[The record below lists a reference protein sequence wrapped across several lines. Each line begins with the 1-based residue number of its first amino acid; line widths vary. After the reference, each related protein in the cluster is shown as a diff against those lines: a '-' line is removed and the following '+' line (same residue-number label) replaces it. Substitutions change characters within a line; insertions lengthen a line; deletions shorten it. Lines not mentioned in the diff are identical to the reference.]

1 MKPLKVYQ
9 DLQDMTAML
18 GQPIKLHCE
27 IFPGNVPGRWYRNGQ
42 LIQPS
47 DRINII
53 HRNKSVTFIE
63 TCSVKTSIS
72 FEANNFVFL
81 IARVH
86 RLEIESCSLHDAG
99 DYTFVPEGY
108 SQSLSAKVH
117 IIGTKPSVC
126 VD

>member
-1 MKPLKVYQ
+1 MYQ

-27 IFPGNVPGRWYRNGQ
+27 IYPGNVPGRWYRNGQ

-47 DRINII
+47 DHINII
-53 HRNKSVTFIE
+53 HRNKCVTLIE
-63 TCSVKTSIS
+63 TCAFAVSYTL
-72 FEANNFVFL
+72 NLTTLFL
-81 IARVH
+81 IGRIH

-117 IIGTKPSVC
+117 IIGTKPLKSELY
-126 VD
+126 